1 MGDSYLG
8 CPNCEE
14 PIYFPL
20 VSDMF
25 KYKPN
30 KCSKCGI
37 EFDWSDYK
45 HNQQNEWLLCGVTD
59 NVTVCNG

>member
-45 HNQQNEWLLCGVTD
+45 HN
-59 NVTVCNG
+59 